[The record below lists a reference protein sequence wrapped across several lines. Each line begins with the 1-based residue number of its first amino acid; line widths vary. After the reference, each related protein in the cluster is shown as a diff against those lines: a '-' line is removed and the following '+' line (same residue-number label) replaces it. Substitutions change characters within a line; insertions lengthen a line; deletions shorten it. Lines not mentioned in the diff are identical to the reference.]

1 MLSLL
6 RCYCCILLLKF
17 INWHPVNYARAAAAL
32 LALWI
37 NGYLLTSSLKLT
49 VESWNQQMDFMG
61 FALILWR
68 HETSSVGQLIRGR
81 FKTDSWIWVEWQSS
95 DHFESAHILNRNTVS
110 VGCWF
115 LSDWQKEQHLVAV
128 YNLHVGEHKV
138 ALFIFTWRVGC
149 CCLLIVYS
157 GVTDTKLSFIYSY
170 LTYLSGSLGRRI
182 FFSSLLPLTLSAK

>member
-1 MLSLL
+1 MLSLS
-6 RCYCCILLLKF
+6 RCCCCILLLKF
-17 INWHPVNYARAAAAL
+17 INWHPVKYARAAAAL

-95 DHFESAHILNRNTVS
+95 HHFESAQFWTETQFLLVVGFCRIDRRNSILLQYIICMSESTRLLYS
-110 VGCWF
+110 SS
-115 LSDWQKEQHLVAV
+115 LEELVAAV
-128 YNLHVGEHKV
+128 YW
-138 ALFIFTWRVGC
+138 LFTVESR
-149 CCLLIVYS
+149 
-157 GVTDTKLSFIYSY
+157 TQSY
-170 LTYLSGSLGRRI
+170 L
-182 FFSSLLPLTLSAK
+182 SSTVI